1 MKTAKRIRT
10 LLYGDQRLSR
20 SELEV
25 LHTPSMQRLYDLKQ
39 LGLTDRVFIDASHAR
54 IHHVVGVLQQVD
66 KLVSAIV
73 NNLTQSTRTLGI
85 GSSGVLKEQRTISAK
100 QLARFVQERRPVIR
114 FIGLLH
120 DLTHAPFGH
129 TVEDE
134 IRLVGS
140 KHDDPERQA
149 DAFYRLL
156 CQLVAWFLVEAEG
169 PNSEHF
175 PEQLRPF
182 LSHGAQ
188 AKLPDAC
195 QVGSH
200 ARRLL
205 CGKERQPW
213 RLSRQ
218 EMASLFA
225 QLGCAMTA
233 LLHLQPL
240 YKKKLMEQDLP
251 KEAEYE
257 FQTAIRTALYETA
270 FAPLFRQFEF
280 RPNRDAFMLDIVGNT
295 VCADLLD
302 YAKRDSL
309 FAGLRLDYDSDRIA
323 ENFTL
328 VSLDASAYELS
339 HSQDNA
345 ESSSGESRVPKGR
358 SDPFAGW
365 CLRTA
370 ISLVSHKYRIDI
382 PSELMNLLNVRFYLY
397 ERAIYHPTKCAAG
410 SMLGTA
416 LQLLGW
422 RGPGTGDILPTLPDH
437 LRYVGDDVF
446 LHDIRAA
453 LDFVLHWID
462 ELPGQSIIEAKQITG
477 IAYVDRLHNGLVPA
491 LLTMRVGQTVNQV
504 QPELLAAR
512 LLLDRLMARRYYR
525 PVFRALPNSKDTRLQ
540 ASAETLADVFREPDT
555 RFDVERRIERQSQL
569 PLGTITIHC
578 PVRTTARK
586 IANVLLTKPG
596 LDGEDEV
603 CKLQD
608 IGSLDGPTFGEHQKA
623 VKAVEQMYGSMWR
636 LTVYVAPEHL
646 HQYAE
651 ISKIVGQVI
660 FETIDVHDQFADR
673 PEISWENDPHL
684 VRELETT
691 LIGRLDGQ
699 QGVEEGPNSL
709 SDLADQLTDQLFASD
724 ALTDI
729 PPGLIRS
736 IQGSSADL
744 RPRVKQAL
752 LMALSGASVVSQVKP
767 AAVGPTDRTDRLV
780 AVFRTH
786 VKKPKRQD
794 IDDFRSRYAEPLSRL
809 EPEAYEEILSQL
821 QAGILETQKLD
832 HTAATVH
839 SGYKFR
845 TLVEAFDDLLR
856 KHGVSLPATVNKNL
870 FEGGS

>member
-1 MKTAKRIRT
+1 MKTVNRIRT
-10 LLYGDQRLSR
+10 LLYGDQRLSS

-25 LHTPSMQRLYDLKQ
+25 LHTPSLQRLYGLKQ
-39 LGLTDRVFIDASHAR
+39 LGLSDRIFIDASHAR
-54 IHHVVGVLQQVD
+54 IHHVVGVLQQID
-66 KLVSAIV
+66 KLVSAII
-73 NNLTQSTRTLGI
+73 NNLRQSTRTLSI
-85 GSSGVLKEQRTISAK
+85 RSSGGLKEQRTFPAK
-100 QLARFVQERRPVIR
+100 ELARFVQERRPVIR
-114 FIGLLH
+114 FVGLLH

-134 IRLVGS
+134 IRLVGT

-156 CQLVAWFLVEAEG
+156 CQLVAWFSVEADG
-169 PNSEHF
+169 PDLEDF

-188 AKLPDAC
+188 AQLPDAG

-205 CGKERQPW
+205 CRKEREPW

-218 EMASLFA
+218 EMANLFA

-233 LLHLQPL
+233 LLHLEAL
-240 YKKKLMEQDLP
+240 YKKKLTERDLP

-257 FQTAIRTALYETA
+257 FQAAIRTALYETP
-270 FAPLFRQFEF
+270 FGPLLREFEF
-280 RPNRDAFMLDIVGNT
+280 KPDRDAFMLDIVGNT

-309 FAGLRLDYDSDRIA
+309 FAGLRLDYDPDRIA

-339 HSQDNA
+339 HSQENA
-345 ESSSGESRVPKGR
+345 GRSSGESRVPKGR

-365 CLRTA
+365 CFRAA
-370 ISLVSHKYRIDI
+370 ISLVSHKYRTDI

-397 ERAIYHPTKCAAG
+397 ERVIYHPTKCAAG

-422 RGPGTGDILPTLPDH
+422 HGQGTGEVPPTLPSH
-437 LRYVGDDVF
+437 LRFVGDEVF
-446 LHDIRAA
+446 LHDIRVA
-453 LDFVLHWID
+453 LDFILDWIGG
-462 ELPGQSIIEAKQITG
+462 LPEQAIIEANQITG
-477 IAYVDRLHNGLVPA
+477 IANVDRLHNGLVPA
-491 LLTMRVGQTVNQV
+491 LLALRVGQTVNQV
-504 QPELLAAR
+504 RPELLAAR
-512 LLLDRLMARRYYR
+512 LLLDRLTAQRYYK
-525 PVFRALPNSKDTRLQ
+525 PVFRALPSSKDTRLQ

-555 RFDVERRIERQSQL
+555 RYDVERRIERESQL

-578 PVRTTARK
+578 PVRTTAKK

-596 LDGEDEV
+596 PNGEDEV

-608 IGSLDGPTFGEHQKA
+608 IGSLDGPTFGDHQKA

-646 HQYAE
+646 HRYAE
-651 ISKIVGQVI
+651 IGRIVGQVI
-660 FETIDVHDQFADR
+660 FKTIDLHDQFADR

-684 VRELETT
+684 VRELETKLT
-691 LIGRLDGQ
+691 ARLGGLQ
-699 QGVEEGPNSL
+699 ANEEVPNSL
-709 SDLADQLTDQLFASD
+709 SEFAGKLTDQLFASD

-729 PPGLIRS
+729 PPALFGS
-736 IQGSSADL
+736 TQGSPADL
-744 RPRVKQAL
+744 RLRVEQAL
-752 LMALSGASVVSQVKP
+752 LMALSGGPVVSQVKP
-767 AAVGPTDRTDRLV
+767 AEGVQTDRMDRLIT
-780 AVFRTH
+780 VFRTH

-794 IDDFRSRYAEPLSRL
+794 IDDFRSRYTEPVSRL
-809 EPEAYEEILSQL
+809 GREAYEGILSQL
-821 QAGILETQKLD
+821 QVGISETQQLD
-832 HTAATVH
+832 QTAATVH
-839 SGYKFR
+839 SGYKFK

-856 KHGVSLPATVNKNL
+856 KHGVSPPATMKRNL